1 MTRQQVI
8 DLLKSG
14 NIVKF
19 NSSYFPVGYDAQIN
33 ELFVLSK
40 NNNHTHYLT
49 ASDLKNLII
58 EG

>member
-14 NIVKF
+14 KRVRF

-33 ELFVLSK
+33 ELFILSK
-40 NNNHTHYLT
+40 HNNHVHYLT
-49 ASDLKNLII
+49 DEDIKLLIVI
-58 EG
+58 

>member
-14 NIVKF
+14 KIVRF

-33 ELFVLSK
+33 ELFILSK
-40 NNNHTHYLT
+40 HDNHIHYLT
-49 ASDLKNLII
+49 QNDLKNLTID
-58 EG
+58 

>member
-14 NIVKF
+14 KRVIF

-33 ELFVLSK
+33 ELFILSK
-40 NNNHTHYLT
+40 HNNHSHYLT
-49 ASDLKNLII
+49 DEDIKLLIVI
-58 EG
+58 